1 MKKIIVFKCGGS
13 VIRQLSAS
21 FFANLRELIEQ
32 GWKIV
37 IVHGGGPE
45 ISSMLSR
52 LNIETEFSQ
61 GQRKTT
67 NAVLEVTE
75 MVLTGSIN
83 KFIVSELIKH
93 GLDAVG
99 ISGVDGQLL
108 LADYLNEKEY
118 GQVGRVKKVN
128 SEIID
133 IALNNG
139 FIPVISPISLTETG
153 EKLNVNADLVASA
166 VADALHADQLLFVT
180 DVKGILKDGNLL
192 SSTTPEELEI
202 LIVNGVVS
210 GGMIPKVRA
219 AIAALSNDINEVM
232 IISGKASFLT
242 KKMFIGTKIK
252 RQLEGV

>member
-13 VIRQLSAS
+13 VIRQLSVS
-21 FFANLRELIEQ
+21 FFTSLRELIEQ
-32 GWKIV
+32 RWKIV

-93 GLDAVG
+93 ELDAVG
-99 ISGVDGQLL
+99 ISGVDGRLL

-133 IALNNG
+133 IALDNG
-139 FIPVISPISLTETG
+139 FIPVIAPISLTETG

-166 VADALHADQLLFVT
+166 VAGALHADQLLFVT
-180 DVKGILKDGNLL
+180 DVKGVLQDGKLL
-192 SSTTPEELEI
+192 SSTTPEDLEL
-202 LIVNGVVS
+202 LIANGVVS

-232 IISGKASFLT
+232 IISGKEPFLT
-242 KKMFIGTKIK
+242 KNMFMGTKIK